1 MANGNACA
9 NSAATPQLGDPE
21 RYIPY
26 SGVAHIVGLA
36 YAAGVKIHP
45 ASAQAA
51 LLGMAS
57 NIAVVGKLLALSEP
71 PSLNER
77 DVAAIA
83 DLSRKVKLEGKRS
96 GNGGEVNVSVGTF
109 VPKPHTPFQWEP
121 QINTPEI
128 KEKQWFLRDE
138 LKRKKL
144 NFKRGLM
151 N

>member
-83 DLSRKVKLEGKRS
+83 DLFITL
-96 GNGGEVNVSVGTF
+96 GETTQALLSNYVLADWSPPGTA
-109 VPKPHTPFQWEP
+109 
-121 QINTPEI
+121 
-128 KEKQWFLRDE
+128 R
-138 LKRKKL
+138 
-144 NFKRGLM
+144 
-151 N
+151 